1 MLLFVQKF
9 TLNVQNLLNN
19 YIYINILLKFC
30 IKQYVLCNFLLQM
43 KSAAIR
49 MAFTK
54 SSISAVNACLISPKK
69 EQKISTYKALSPI
82 QIKVHYLNFDI
93 YFKFLVGQFELSFVS
108 VGISV

>member
-1 MLLFVQKF
+1 
-9 TLNVQNLLNN
+9 
-19 YIYINILLKFC
+19 
-30 IKQYVLCNFLLQM
+30 M

-69 EQKISTYKALSPI
+69 EQKISTCKALSPI
-82 QIKVHYLNFDI
+82 QTKVHYLNFDI
-93 YFKFLVGQFELSFVS
+93 YFKFLVGQFELSCVS